1 MQLALTSR
9 AKSSS
14 LNSLVAKG
22 ADCVSHLK
30 WDSFGLGFCG
40 GFKERGWLEV
50 GRGLAAVD
58 CQDFG
63 SGVSLG
69 NVSASSLDENRLHSA
84 ECLIDPAT
92 LNSHF
97 QLFGEVEWV
106 RLKFGFKAIDEAFK
120 NPTFAPGAFFEGWEC
135 RNERFGHLRSPP

>member
-9 AKSSS
+9 AESSS

-22 ADCVSHLK
+22 AKCVSHLK
-30 WDSFGLGFCG
+30 WDSFGLGLGG

-50 GRGLAAVD
+50 GRSLAAVN

-63 SGVSLG
+63 SRICLG
-69 NVSASSLDENRLHSA
+69 NVSACSLDENRLHSA
-84 ECLIDPAT
+84 ECLIDPST
-92 LNSHF
+92 FNSHF

-106 RLKFGFKAIDEAFK
+106 RLKFCLKAIDEAFQ
-120 NPTFAPGAFFEGWEC
+120 NPTLAPGAFFEGWEC
-135 RNERFGHLRSPP
+135 GDE

>member
-9 AKSSS
+9 AESSR

-22 ADCVSHLK
+22 ANCLSHLK

-50 GRGLAAVD
+50 GRSLAAVD
-58 CQDFG
+58 CQDFC
-63 SGVSLG
+63 SWVCLG
-69 NVSASSLDENRLHSA
+69 NVSACSLDENRLHSA

-92 LNSHF
+92 FNSHF
-97 QLFGEVEWV
+97 QLFGKVEWG
-106 RLKFGFKAIDEAFK
+106 RLKFGLKAIDEAFE
-120 NPTFAPGAFFEGWEC
+120 NPTFAPGAELGNRQC
-135 RNERFGHLRSPP
+135 GNE